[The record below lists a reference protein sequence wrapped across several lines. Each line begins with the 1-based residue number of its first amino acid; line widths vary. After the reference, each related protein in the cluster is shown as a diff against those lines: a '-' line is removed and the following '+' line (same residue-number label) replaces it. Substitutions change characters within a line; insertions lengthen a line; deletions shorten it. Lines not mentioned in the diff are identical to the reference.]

1 MTPEQ
6 WQDEFRKEL
15 DKLSEPIDRLC
26 ALITLTPKYYSHEDL
41 IRKAL
46 DNRANIH
53 GFLDKQKN
61 NSYSR
66 VDTASLE
73 RLYQLLKFLPRPT
86 ANQDYLKKYNALSEI
101 QLFALGEILAV
112 YTDEDSDED
121 DLVLI
126 CEHWRELLQ
135 PLENEIG
142 YERGLA
148 RLIAETKP
156 NLTRS
161 DIERQIDWMSKST
174 HCTLLNAHPWNQKAR
189 ELLDVEGVYCPS
201 DQLHIITLMDY
212 GLNNKG
218 ERMRKILRELQNRC
232 GMYEL
237 EWKPAEM
244 AGWKPIQAMF
254 YITSGTDYDRIHD
267 LPDLMEA
274 GTPLEGAI
282 ALLYHLVALM
292 ESRHEI

>member
-6 WQDEFRKEL
+6 WQDEFREEL

-46 DNRANIH
+46 DNRANIRP
-53 GFLDKQKN
+53 LDKQKN
-61 NSYSR
+61 NAYSR
-66 VDTASLE
+66 VDTARLE
-73 RLYQLLKFLPRPT
+73 RLYQLLKFLPRPA
-86 ANQDYLKKYNALSEI
+86 ANQDHLKKYNALFEI

-112 YTDEDSDED
+112 YTDEASDED
-121 DLVLI
+121 DLALI
-126 CEHWRELLQ
+126 CQHWRELLQ

-161 DIERQIDWMSKST
+161 DIERQINWMSKST

-189 ELLDVEGVYCPS
+189 ELLEDVEGIRFLP

-218 ERMRKILRELQNRC
+218 RRMRKILSELQSRC

-244 AGWKPIQAMF
+244 AHWTPIQAMF
-254 YITSGTDYDRIHD
+254 YITSGTDYDIIHD
-267 LPDLMEA
+267 LPDLMQA

-282 ALLYHLVALM
+282 ALLRHLVDLM